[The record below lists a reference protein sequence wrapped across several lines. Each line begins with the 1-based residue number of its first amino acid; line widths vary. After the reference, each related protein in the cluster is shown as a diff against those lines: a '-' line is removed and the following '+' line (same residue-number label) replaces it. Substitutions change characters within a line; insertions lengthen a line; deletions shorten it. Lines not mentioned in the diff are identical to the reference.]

1 MNLSPVQ
8 LAVLTLFQHG
18 HIVGLTPHA
27 HQAPAQPAL
36 PHPQPAALPVHV
48 APVAALPASNPVHHP
63 AKRGR
68 PLGSKNKP
76 KMTTQTVTTTTT
88 QVQRAP
94 APIVEGDLDFSFDD
108 APAPVAPVAPVLRAT
123 VAAPK
128 AAPAPVAPVKV
139 KAAPAK
145 VNVPAP
151 QAPAGGFDSTDI
163 LADLDALSASVQA
176 SAPALLPMPAADDL
190 DFDL

>member
-68 PLGSKNKP
+68 PLGSRNKP
-76 KMTTQTVTTTTT
+76 KAQTVTTTTT

-108 APAPVAPVAPVLRAT
+108 APAPAAPVAPVLRAT

-128 AAPAPVAPVKV
+128 AAPAAPVKV
-139 KAAPAK
+139 KAAPAR

-151 QAPAGGFDSTDI
+151 TAPVGTFDSTDI

>member
-1 MNLSPVQ
+1 MTLS
-8 LAVLTLFQHG
+8 AVHAAIITLFDHG

-27 HQAPAQPAL
+27 HRPAGHIAPS
-36 PHPQPAALPVHV
+36 PQ
-48 APVAALPASNPVHHP
+48 VAALPSHVAPIAALPAPAPVQHP

-94 APIVEGDLDFSFDD
+94 APPVEGEFDFDLDD
-108 APAPVAPVAPVLRAT
+108 APLPALVAPVLRAT

-128 AAPAPVAPVKV
+128 AAPAPAKV
-139 KAAPAK
+139 KAAPVK

-151 QAPAGGFDSTDI
+151 KGAFGASDI
-163 LADLDALSASVQA
+163 LADLDALTVSAPA
-176 SAPALLPMPAADDL
+176 APPALLPMPTLDDL